1 MKMKSIV
8 LRGIKSGV
16 DLHWSSIILI
26 ALQINIQEDFDMSA
40 KTARECGHGVEA
52 EAWLAKIAKT
62 VTPAQAELLKR
73 AQATMLGNIVQC
85 DAWKPYRGIMPSL
98 GTYRGVWNWDSAFHA
113 VGLSH
118 WDPAFA
124 REQFEILFDKQQPN
138 GMLPDVIWEN
148 GSMVIDFSKPPV
160 MAWAAAV
167 VEHRSPDT
175 GSLGKLYVKLAR
187 MGEFWENERG
197 GKTDGLFFYAGT
209 HAGYESGWD
218 NAIRWDGGYQ
228 QSTSDD
234 KRLLSIDLNC
244 YMVSHY
250 RAMAYLAEQLKLSDD
265 QAKWLGEADALSRRI
280 NERLWDEQLESYV
293 DRDRLTGKS
302 SPVLSPACFMPLFTH
317 IASPERAAKMAEL
330 AADPRKFY
338 PGMPT
343 AAYDTPGFDP
353 VAMWRGP
360 AWLNTSFFALK
371 GLKDYGY
378 ADLADEMRQTLLG
391 RVASDTSSIREY
403 YHPVT
408 GEGLAA
414 CGFAWSAVFT
424 ISFILDWNNNNL
436 TWLFPELPS
445 V

>member
-1 MKMKSIV
+1 
-8 LRGIKSGV
+8 
-16 DLHWSSIILI
+16 
-26 ALQINIQEDFDMSA
+26 MST
-40 KTARECGHGVEA
+40 KTAGECCHGVEA
-52 EAWLAKIAKT
+52 EAWLAKVAET
-62 VTPAQAELLKR
+62 VTPAQADLLKR

-113 VGLSH
+113 VGLSQ

-124 REQFEILFDKQQPN
+124 REQFEILFDKQQPS

-175 GSLGKLYVKLAR
+175 GSLGRLYAKLVR

-197 GKTDGLFFYAGT
+197 GKTDGLFFYAGA

-228 QSTSDD
+228 QSASDD
-234 KRLLSIDLNC
+234 KRLWTIDLNC

-250 RAMAYLAEQLKLSDD
+250 RGMAYLAEQLKLSDD
-265 QAKWLGEADALSRRI
+265 QAKWLEEADALSRRI

-302 SPVLSPACFMPLFTH
+302 SPVLSVACFMPLFIH
-317 IASPERAAKMAEL
+317 IAPPERAAKMAKL

-353 VAMWRGP
+353 RAMWRGP

-378 ADLADEMRQTLLG
+378 AELADAMRGTLLG
-391 RVASDTSSIREY
+391 WVAGDTSSIREY

-414 CGFAWSAVFT
+414 LGFAWSAVFT
-424 ISFILDWNNNNL
+424 IAFILDWNNDNL
-436 TWLFPELPS
+436 TWLFPEPHS
-445 V
+445 YQVKEF